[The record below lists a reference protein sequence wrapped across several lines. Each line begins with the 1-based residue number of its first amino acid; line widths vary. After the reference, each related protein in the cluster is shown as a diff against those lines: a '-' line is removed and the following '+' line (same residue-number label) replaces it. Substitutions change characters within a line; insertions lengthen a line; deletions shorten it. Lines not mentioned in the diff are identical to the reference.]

1 MSGSSGH
8 GSGGIAGNL
17 PTGVKLAAA
26 GLLLHLLMKHA
37 RSGEAPASAA
47 PSGAEPSGGGL
58 GGILGGLF
66 GPGGKSQ
73 GSGAGAGGGLLG
85 GLLSSGA
92 LGGLGGLLGSLRSHG
107 LGKQVD
113 SWVSPG
119 QNQEV
124 SPSEL
129 QRSIDPADLDEAARQ
144 AGTDRDTVLSELS
157 RMLPTAVDRMTPGG
171 RIPQREEELGSGGLG
186 GLLSQILGGGAQD
199 PRR

>member
-37 RSGEAPASAA
+37 RSGQAPSDAE
-47 PSGAEPSGGGL
+47 PSGAAPSGGGL

-66 GPGGKSQ
+66 GQGGQPQ
-73 GSGAGAGGGLLG
+73 GGAGGGLLG

-107 LGKQVD
+107 LGQQVD

-119 QNQEV
+119 QNQQV
-124 SPSEL
+124 SPGEL
-129 QRSIDPADLDEAARQ
+129 QRSIDPAELDEAARQ

-157 RMLPTAVDRMTPGG
+157 RMLPAAVDRMTPGG
-171 RIPQREEELGSGGLG
+171 RIPQREEDLGSGGLG
-186 GLLSQILGGGAQD
+186 GLLSHLLGSGAQH